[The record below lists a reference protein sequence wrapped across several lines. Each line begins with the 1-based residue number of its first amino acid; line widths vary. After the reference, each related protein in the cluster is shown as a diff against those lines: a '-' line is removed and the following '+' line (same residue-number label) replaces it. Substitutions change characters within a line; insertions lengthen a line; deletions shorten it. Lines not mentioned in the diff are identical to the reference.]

1 MKRVITFLNFFAR
14 QKDILL
20 IVVFLTILLMLILP
34 LPAHLLDVFITMNI
48 SISIMIMLLT
58 LQLHNPVEFSTFPSL
73 LLVTTLFRLAISVS
87 TTRLILIDGDAG
99 KIVETFGN
107 VVVGG
112 NLGVG
117 LVIFLIITVVNFLVI
132 TKGADRVA
140 EVGARFTLDGMP
152 GKQMSVDAD
161 VRAGSLDHY
170 GAKKARELLERE
182 AKLFGS
188 MDGAMKFVKGDAIAG
203 LIIIAVNLIGGLT
216 IGMTQFG
223 YSFRDALS
231 LYAILTIGDG
241 LIAQIPAL
249 MISVAAG
256 TMVTRVTNP
265 EGIDLGSEIADQITA
280 NHRMLSIA
288 GFAIAGF
295 GFVPGFPTSIFLIIG
310 LGMSGGIHFYQRH
323 AKMKAEESIGS
334 WEALLA
340 QTHARIRETTMRT
353 GIAPTITL
361 SLPNEVLNS
370 DSTMFLQE
378 FESVKYSLQST
389 FEVPMGTWN
398 FEVNGPSDNRYKISF
413 QGELLT
419 ESEARIDCVFV
430 RANYA
435 YLAAVDIPCEQHFG
449 GRDGVLV
456 STAYIERLQQQ
467 NIHYWTYLDLILM
480 DVKRQVALNLEL
492 FLGIKSTASLL
503 DDLARAEPELIA
515 DLKDTLSVQ
524 QISATLKLL
533 VQERVPIKSRIKVF
547 EALLEWAP
555 KKPNPLMLLQHVR
568 NAIGDHITRRFATDG
583 FLSAIVVAP
592 SLESII
598 REGFRTA
605 GEESYLVM
613 DSNISQVII
622 EQVKRL
628 APDEFKR
635 GTDPVLITQQDIR
648 RPLHNLLYEHAIYIP
663 VLSYQEITPT
673 TVVYP
678 VDFITME
685 NRMSAAA

>member
-1 MKRVITFLNFFAR
+1 MSRVINFLNFVAR

-20 IVVFLTILLMLILP
+20 IVVFMTILLMLIIP
-34 LPAHLLDVFITMNI
+34 LPSPVMDVIITINI
-48 SISIMIMLLT
+48 SISVMIMLMT
-58 LQLHNPVEFSTFPSL
+58 LQLHNPVQFSTFPSL

-87 TTRLILIDGDAG
+87 TTRLILIEGDAG

-112 NLGVG
+112 NLVVG
-117 LVIFLIITVVNFLVI
+117 LVIFLIITVVQFLVI

-161 VRAGSLDHY
+161 VRAGSLDQY
-170 GAKKARELLERE
+170 GAKQARELLERE
-182 AKLFGS
+182 AKLFGA

-203 LIIIAVNLIGGLT
+203 LIITAINLIGGVA

-223 YSFRDALS
+223 YGFNEALS

-249 MISVAAG
+249 MISVSAG

-265 EGIDLGSEIADQITA
+265 QGIDLGSEIADQITA

-288 GFAIAGF
+288 GVSIAGF
-295 GFVPGFPTSIFLIIG
+295 GFIPGFPTLVFLTIG
-310 LGMSGGIHFYQRH
+310 LGMSGGIHFYQRR
-323 AKMKAEESIGS
+323 AQKRSKESSGT
-334 WEALLA
+334 WDALLA
-340 QTHARIRETTMRT
+340 QTHARIREMKMRT
-353 GIAPTITL
+353 GVEPTIHL
-361 SLPNEVLNS
+361 MLPNAILSKDPMV
-370 DSTMFLQE
+370 FYQE
-378 FESVKYSLQST
+378 LESVRYSLQSS

-398 FEVNGPSDNRYKISF
+398 FEVFGPSVNRYVILF
-413 QGELLT
+413 QGEPLA
-419 ESEARIDCVFV
+419 EGEARVDCVFV
-430 RANYA
+430 RANVA
-435 YLAAVDIPCEQHFG
+435 YLAAMDIPCEQHFG
-449 GRDGVLV
+449 GRDGALV
-456 STAYIERLQQQ
+456 STAYVEKLRQE
-467 NIHYWTYLDLILM
+467 NIHFWTYLDLILM
-480 DVKRQVALNLEL
+480 DVKRRVALNLDL
-492 FLGIKSTASLL
+492 FLGIQSTGSILE
-503 DDLARAEPELIA
+503 DLARAEPELIG
-515 DLKDTLSVQ
+515 DLKDTLSIQ
-524 QISATLKLL
+524 QISSALKLL
-533 VQERVPIKSRIKVF
+533 VQERIPIKSRIKVF

-568 NAIGDHITRRFATDG
+568 NAIGDQITKRFATDG
-583 FLSAIVVAP
+583 FLSAIIIAP
-592 SLESII
+592 SLEGII

-605 GEESYLVM
+605 GEESYLVI
-613 DSNISQVII
+613 DSTVSKTII

-648 RPLHNLLYEHAIYIP
+648 RPLHNLLHEHAIYIP

-678 VDFITME
+678 VDFITLE
-685 NRMSAAA
+685 NRAAVAA